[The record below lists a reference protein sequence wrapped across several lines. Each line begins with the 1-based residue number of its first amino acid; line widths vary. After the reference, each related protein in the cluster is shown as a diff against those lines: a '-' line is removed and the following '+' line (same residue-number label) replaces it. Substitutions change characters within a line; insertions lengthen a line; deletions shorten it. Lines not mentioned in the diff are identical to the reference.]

1 MPRKQHTLQEIVQI
15 LVEGLSGK
23 RIKREVCRRHG
34 ITEQTFYRWLKK
46 YPRAKE
52 AHDAIIRSN
61 KTGSLHLLQAL
72 SGAPDPPENSQ
83 EDCGISSP
91 SEESADSPTWEHF
104 FPEGR
109 ETPVEGILMVPIVA
123 YDTAFRDLG
132 RTVKIH
138 GRLPRGEFEFVQVA
152 LPKDLHRS
160 LKETVDG
167 SLNQALIGL
176 VRYALDALDRDRQTL
191 HLFDVSLPKPHL
203 PSKEPKVK
211 ILKNLKQ
218 QKS

>member
-15 LVEGLSGK
+15 LAEGLNGK

-52 AHDAIIRSN
+52 AHDAVILSN

-72 SGAPDPPENSQ
+72 SGAPDPSENSQ
-83 EDCGISSP
+83 EDCGISDP
-91 SEESADSPTWEHF
+91 YEEPEDAPPWEQLIT
-104 FPEGR
+104 EGR
-109 ETPVEGILMVPIVA
+109 ETSIGETPTTPAVT
-123 YDTAFRDLG
+123 YHTAFRDRD

-138 GRLPRGEFEFVQVA
+138 GRLPRGEFEFVQIA
-152 LPKDLHRS
+152 LPKDLHRL
-160 LKETVDG
+160 LKKSVDG

-176 VRYALDALDRDRQTL
+176 VRYALEALDRDGQTL
-191 HLFDVSLPKPHL
+191 HLFDASLPRPQL
-203 PSKEPKVK
+203 PSKKPRVK
-211 ILKNLKQ
+211 FLKDFNQ
-218 QKS
+218 